1 MDSIQCAIAVV
12 QVHKCICDPITMINS
27 LTHPAVLKPML
38 IFTYHFKCTIHMI
51 HYFKYVKIIL
61 RTTKKKSHLIPIC
74 QSKTNH
80 RRLQCTHQYYT
91 QKSVSIIKRT
101 LKEQSS
107 QCIHISRNISKYKRT
122 LKGSFNK

>member
-1 MDSIQCAIAVV
+1 
-12 QVHKCICDPITMINS
+12 MINS

-51 HYFKYVKIIL
+51 HDFKYVKNISC
-61 RTTKKKSHLIPIC
+61 TTQLHLILIC
-74 QSKTNH
+74 QSKSDFSAHINIIPK
-80 RRLQCTHQYYT
+80 
-91 QKSVSIIKRT
+91 KSVSIIKRT

-122 LKGSFNK
+122 LKDPSISETSVMR